1 MVKVIRKPIGQILV
15 DQGIITEQQLDRALQ
30 VQDGTGEMLGKI
42 LVRMGSCSDKD
53 VVKAFASQKGF
64 AFVDLAEQ
72 KPEEEA
78 LQCLDKDTAQKYK
91 VFPFKVEDGKLCVAM
106 ENPLNVFV
114 QDELSLIAKK
124 AIEPYVATE
133 ADIEKAIGDYYKK
146 GMALA
151 DAIQNLVLE
160 EDVGEV
166 EQREEEEEQD
176 IDLGEMRELGEDAP
190 IIRMVNAM
198 ILQAVRDRATDIH
211 VEPQSHEVRV
221 RFRID
226 GVLHEAMTPP
236 KRLQAAIISRLK
248 IMAQMDIAE
257 KRLPQ
262 DGRIMLNVDNKQYD
276 LRVSTIPTLHGEK
289 VEMRILDKSGLFLT
303 INKLGFSPSAQ
314 ETFEALIG
322 KPYGLLLATG
332 PTGCGKTTTLY
343 SALHRL
349 NQVERNLI
357 TIEDPIEYQ
366 LDGVAQGQV
375 NTKAG
380 MTFANALRSML
391 RQDPDVVMV
400 GEIRDHETAEIA
412 IHAALTGHLVLSTMH
427 TNDSALT
434 VVRFFHMGVEPF
446 LVSSS
451 LIGVVAQRLARTIC
465 PHCKEPYETSAETL
479 RRLGLELT
487 GETVTLYRG
496 RGCERCRY
504 SGYYG
509 RIGIFEVMRV
519 TDELRQMIIEKRP
532 AALLRETA
540 RKGGMKT
547 LIEDALEKVLEGVT
561 TVEEAIR
568 SVFVR

>member
-1 MVKVIRKPIGQILV
+1 MVKVIRTPIGQILV
-15 DQGIITEQQLDRALQ
+15 DQGFITKEQLGRALE

-42 LVRMGSCSDKD
+42 LVRMGLCSEKD
-53 VVKAFASQKGF
+53 VVKAFAVQKGF

-72 KPEEEA
+72 KAEEGA

-91 VFPFKVEDGKLCVAM
+91 VLPFKVEGDKLCVAM
-106 ENPLNVFV
+106 ENPLNVFI

-133 ADIEKAIGDYYKK
+133 GDIEKAINDYYKK
-146 GMALA
+146 GANLS

-160 EDVGEV
+160 EEVGEV
-166 EQREEEEEQD
+166 ELQEEEEEEL
-176 IDLGEMRELGEDAP
+176 DLGEMRELGEDAP

-211 VEPQSHEVRV
+211 VEPQYHELRV

-236 KRLQAAIISRLK
+236 KRLQAAIISRVK
-248 IMAQMDIAE
+248 IMANLDIAE

-276 LRVSTIPTLHGEK
+276 LRVSTIPALHGEK
-289 VEMRILDKSGLFLT
+289 VEMRILDKAGLFLT

-314 ETFEALIG
+314 EDFEGLIG
-322 KPYGLLLATG
+322 KPYGLLMATG

-343 SALHRL
+343 SALHLL
-349 NQVERNLI
+349 NQIERNLI

-375 NTKAG
+375 NVKAG
-380 MTFANALRSML
+380 LTFANALRSML

-434 VVRFFHMGVEPF
+434 VVRLFHMGVEPF
-446 LVSSS
+446 LISSS

-465 PHCKEPYETSAETL
+465 PHCKEPFETSAETL

-509 RIGIFEVMRV
+509 RIGIFEVMKV

-532 AALLRETA
+532 ASLLRETA
-540 RKGGMKT
+540 RKGGMKS